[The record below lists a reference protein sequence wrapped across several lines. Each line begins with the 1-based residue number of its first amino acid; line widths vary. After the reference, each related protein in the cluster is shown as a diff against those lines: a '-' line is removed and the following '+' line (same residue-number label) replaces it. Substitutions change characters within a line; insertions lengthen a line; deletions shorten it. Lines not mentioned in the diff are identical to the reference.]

1 MKIQISLYEFYAMG
15 INSLITRA
23 PWEAGGRVSPY
34 HESFIY
40 EQRLLALALLFL
52 LGEEYVPESV
62 VRTMPKK
69 YSAQVRNSVNQS
81 VFLRALKNHYRTLP
95 NGEALAQEMMLRM
108 ESYVAIT
115 RKAHEQNADPLEAI
129 TTTLSRRVPP
139 RNESQNNSYFNRVSK
154 IFTYTEGLVKRS
166 LGNKYNIV

>member
-34 HESFIY
+34 NESFIY
-40 EQRLLALALLFL
+40 EQRLLSLALLFL
-52 LGEEYVPESV
+52 MGEEYVPESV

-69 YSAQVRNSVNQS
+69 FSSQVRNSVNQS
-81 VFLRALKNHYRTLP
+81 VFLRALKNHYRALP
-95 NGEALAQEMMLRM
+95 DGDALAQEMMLRM
-108 ESYVAIT
+108 ESYITIT
-115 RKAHEQNADPLEAI
+115 RKAHESNIDPLEAI
-129 TTTLSRRVPP
+129 TTTLARRVPP
-139 RNESQNNSYFNRVSK
+139 RDESQSDNYLKRVGK

-166 LGNKYNIV
+166 LASKYEIV